1 MELLSGLLAKVF
13 NFLAASVISS
23 LALFGTGAASE
34 TPKVVESVPVAEVV
48 ALTNAATYQAKT
60 EVTAPS
66 PTGELF
72 STTVVTPHFAGWSE
86 SEFQDFLDARF
97 AGLLAHVYWLQKH
110 DNDVEV
116 SRKDRNEILA
126 FVDKQIEKTAD
137 NSGDSDNDLSADLSA
152 LDTRL
157 LSVEADVTS
166 LSTSSPNTFLALTDT
181 PNSYTAGRVM
191 FTDSGATALIDS
203 ANFTFDGTNLGLGAQ
218 SKIAFGGTNYL
229 YASSTNDSIV
239 FGENAG
245 ATFTSA
251 TTNNIAIGFG
261 AGRYASTTGADT
273 NAYVGYLA
281 GQNNTGSNNSFL
293 GPNAGFGNIG
303 SDNNIIGNQAG
314 YSSAASVTNLIGY
327 QAGQNNTGSYSNLV
341 GYLAGQNNT
350 GAHNNFFGS
359 SAGLNNTGLQN
370 NFSGLN
376 SGQDNTGSYNNAIG
390 VNAAEN
396 NTGSYNNAIG
406 YNAALNNTGS
416 YNNAIGYRA
425 GYNNSSTNSNLI
437 GNYAGFN
444 NSGTYNDLIG
454 YQSGFYLQ
462 STSSVA
468 IGGEALHG
476 NSAFAA
482 INNVA
487 VGFEAGYNA
496 ETGADNNIF
505 IGYQSAM
512 NVTSGANNIVI
523 GYAVNIASTTG
534 SNQLNIGNLIFGTDI
549 DGLGSSI
556 STGNIG
562 IGTTTPSE
570 KLTVDGTIQSTAL
583 LGGSTN
589 LTTDANG
596 NIIRDPSDAR
606 LKENV
611 VTLDNA
617 LETVLALRGV
627 RYQWIDKARFGDQT
641 EIGFIAQEVNEVV
654 PEVVLQGG
662 EYWSLNSKNLVAVVV
677 EAIKEIWAR
686 VLGHEERLNELEA
699 ENAVLKARLEAVEA
713 EVGVETQPGA
723 TNDEVQPEE
732 TLAPIVGT
740 TTDTVIEPAPVTESE
755 TEPVVEEV
763 EVVEEVPVEQEV
775 VVEEVVEEPAIEST
789 PAPDP
794 TPVTTTEGQ

>member
-34 TPKVVESVPVAEVV
+34 TPKVVESVPVAEVE

-72 STTVVTPHFAGWSE
+72 STTVVTPRFAGWSE

-110 DNDVEV
+110 DNGIEI
-116 SRKDRNEILA
+116 SRKDRNDILA

-218 SKIAFGGTNYL
+218 SKIAF
-229 YASSTNDSIV
+229 
-239 FGENAG
+239 
-245 ATFTSA
+245 
-251 TTNNIAIGFG
+251 GFG

-425 GYNNSSTNSNLI
+425 GYNNSSTHSNLI

-468 IGGEALHG
+468 IGGESLHG

-627 RYQWIDKARFGDQT
+627 RYEWIDKARFGDQT

-775 VVEEVVEEPAIEST
+775 VVEEVVEEPAIETSST
-789 PAPDP
+789 
-794 TPVTTTEGQ
+794 

>member
-34 TPKVVESVPVAEVV
+34 TPKVVESVPVAEVE

-72 STTVVTPHFAGWSE
+72 STTVVTPRFAGWSE

-110 DNDVEV
+110 DNAIEI
-116 SRKDRNEILA
+116 SRKDRNDILA

-390 VNAAEN
+390 VK
-396 NTGSYNNAIG
+396 
-406 YNAALNNTGS
+406 
-416 YNNAIGYRA
+416 A
-425 GYNNSSTNSNLI
+425 GYNNSSTHSNLI

-468 IGGEALHG
+468 IGGESLHG

-627 RYQWIDKARFGDQT
+627 RYEWIDKARFGDQT

-654 PEVVLQGG
+654 PEVVLQRG

-775 VVEEVVEEPAIEST
+775 VVEEVVEEPAIETSST
-789 PAPDP
+789 
-794 TPVTTTEGQ
+794 

>member
-281 GQNNTGSNNSFL
+281 GQNNTG
-293 GPNAGFGNIG
+293 
-303 SDNNIIGNQAG
+303 
-314 YSSAASVTNLIGY
+314 
-327 QAGQNNTGSYSNLV
+327 
-341 GYLAGQNNT
+341 
-350 GAHNNFFGS
+350 AHNNFFGS

-425 GYNNSSTNSNLI
+425 GYNNSSTHSNLI
-437 GNYAGFN
+437 GFQSGFN

-468 IGGEALHG
+468 IGGESLHG

-512 NVTSGANNIVI
+512 NVTSGA
-523 GYAVNIASTTG
+523 
-534 SNQLNIGNLIFGTDI
+534 
-549 DGLGSSI
+549 
-556 STGNIG
+556 
-562 IGTTTPSE
+562 
-570 KLTVDGTIQSTAL
+570 KAL
-583 LGGSTN
+583 F
-589 LTTDANG
+589 
-596 NIIRDPSDAR
+596 PC
-606 LKENV
+606 K
-611 VTLDNA
+611 
-617 LETVLALRGV
+617 
-627 RYQWIDKARFGDQT
+627 
-641 EIGFIAQEVNEVV
+641 
-654 PEVVLQGG
+654 
-662 EYWSLNSKNLVAVVV
+662 
-677 EAIKEIWAR
+677 
-686 VLGHEERLNELEA
+686 
-699 ENAVLKARLEAVEA
+699 
-713 EVGVETQPGA
+713 
-723 TNDEVQPEE
+723 
-732 TLAPIVGT
+732 
-740 TTDTVIEPAPVTESE
+740 
-755 TEPVVEEV
+755 
-763 EVVEEVPVEQEV
+763 
-775 VVEEVVEEPAIEST
+775 
-789 PAPDP
+789 
-794 TPVTTTEGQ
+794 